1 MWEIGDRVRIKPEM
15 AEYFS
20 DRWKRNVNEHRPATI
35 SHLLTDLQVRIEWDM
50 PPHSTHPEHYAASV
64 NVRYLERIHDNE
76 NLVLPREEDL
86 PEASHSDGAGRDG
99 GKTGA
104 KKARRKKG

>member
-1 MWEIGDRVRIKPEM
+1 MWLAGDRVRIKPEM
-15 AEYFS
+15 AEYFT

-35 SHLLTDLQVRIEWDM
+35 THLLTDLQVRIEWDQ

-86 PEASHSDGAGRDG
+86 PEAGDDAGRRDG
-99 GKTGA
+99 GKARA
-104 KKARRKKG
+104 KKARRKKD